1 MSQRRQGSGRGKSA
15 NELVFVALGGLGEI
29 GMNLYLYGY
38 GPPEAR
44 RWLMVDCGITFPEGE
59 FDPGIDVILPDV
71 RFIAEN
77 RADLAGMLI
86 THAHEDHIGAVIE
99 LWPRLKAPI
108 YATPFT
114 AGMLRAKLAE
124 MGGGL
129 ELPINVVGLDS
140 RFKIGT
146 FDVELVTLAHS
157 IPEMSAVAIRTD
169 LGLVFHTGD
178 WKLDPTPLI
187 GAPLDEGRLKR
198 LGDEGVH
205 ALMIDSTNAFREGS
219 SPSEQ
224 DVAKSL
230 ADIVAKAKG
239 RVAVTT
245 FASNVARVKAV
256 AAAAQAAGRQLV
268 VAGRALHR
276 VIEVAIDTGYL
287 PQGFRYLDQDQFSSL
302 QRRDVVV
309 MCTGSQGEARAALSR
324 ISEEEHPDISLDKG
338 DLVIFSSRTIPGN
351 EKAVGRIQ
359 NNLARN
365 GCDILTDGEALVHV
379 SGHPRRDEL
388 RRMYRWL
395 RPQVAVPMHGEARH
409 LKAQAELAREMG
421 VKTIFS
427 VLDGEILRLSPDAAV
442 IDDAPVGRLFRDGRL
457 LVEEAEG
464 PMRARRKLAAVGI
477 VIVSL
482 CLSRRGELLGE
493 PQAVLDGVPAETASG
508 EAMLDVVLDAVDG
521 TLRSIPGQGRKSAD
535 LVAEAVRRAVRA
547 AVSETWGK
555 KPICKVLVNVIDSHS
570 PQAGRGRG

>member
-1 MSQRRQGSGRGKSA
+1 MSQRRQGAGRGKSA

-71 RFIAEN
+71 RFIEEN

-230 ADIVAKAKG
+230 AEIVAKAKG

-457 LVEEAEG
+457 LVEESEG
-464 PMRARRKLAAVGI
+464 PVRARRKLAAVGI

-482 CLSRRGELLGE
+482 CLSRRGELLSE
-493 PQAVLDGVPAETASG
+493 PQAVLDGVPAETARG

-521 TLRSIPGQGRKSAD
+521 TLRSIPGQGRKSAE

-547 AVSETWGK
+547 AVNETWGK
-555 KPICKVLVNVIDSHS
+555 KPICKVMVNVIDSHS
-570 PQAGRGRG
+570 PQASR